1 LTTMAEHIVPPR
13 VYVAV
18 FLALMVFTGVTVF
31 AAYTDLSFHVGN
43 RLVNVNPA
51 VALVIAGIKAAL
63 VILFFMHVR
72 WANRLTKI
80 VVIAGLYW
88 LGILLMTVSDYVSRH
103 MMTYPQQ

>member
-1 LTTMAEHIVPPR
+1 MAEHIVPPR
-13 VYVAV
+13 VYVAI
-18 FLALMVFTGVTVF
+18 FLALMVFTGLTVF
-31 AAYTDLSFHVGN
+31 AAYTDLCFHVGN

>member
-1 LTTMAEHIVPPR
+1 MAEHIVPPR
-13 VYVAV
+13 VYVAI
-18 FLALMVFTGVTVF
+18 FLALMVFTALTVF